1 MEEADICT
9 MYVIL
14 VGFLDES
21 NFALAVSAAIEDNC
35 KSKTTA
41 TIMQTASVL
50 LCAMASE
57 TSARFI
63 ASRTEK
69 ICQMIRESNSEIKTT
84 KLRHGAQKT
93 IEALLCVYNVLLELA
108 HKQRA
113 YRVDKSE
120 GSTETAAAE
129 LSSSSRNYYYY

>member
-1 MEEADICT
+1 
-9 MYVIL
+9 MYVAL

-21 NFALAVSAAIEDNC
+21 NFALAVSAAIEHNC
-35 KSKTTA
+35 KSEDTA

-63 ASRTEK
+63 ASRKEK

-84 KLRHGAQKT
+84 KLRHRAQKT

-113 YRVDKSE
+113 YRVNKSA
-120 GSTETAAAE
+120 GSTATTAATAE

>member
-1 MEEADICT
+1 
-9 MYVIL
+9 
-14 VGFLDES
+14 
-21 NFALAVSAAIEDNC
+21 
-35 KSKTTA
+35 
-41 TIMQTASVL
+41 
-50 LCAMASE
+50 MASE

-84 KLRHGAQKT
+84 KLRHRAQKT
-93 IEALLCVYNVLLELA
+93 IEALLCVYNVPLELA

-120 GSTETAAAE
+120 GSTATAAAAAE

>member
-1 MEEADICT
+1 
-9 MYVIL
+9 MYVVVL

-21 NFALAVSAAIEDNC
+21 NFALAVSAATEDNC

-50 LCAMASE
+50 LCAMTSE

-84 KLRHGAQKT
+84 KLRHRAQKT

-120 GSTETAAAE
+120 GSTAAAAAAAD